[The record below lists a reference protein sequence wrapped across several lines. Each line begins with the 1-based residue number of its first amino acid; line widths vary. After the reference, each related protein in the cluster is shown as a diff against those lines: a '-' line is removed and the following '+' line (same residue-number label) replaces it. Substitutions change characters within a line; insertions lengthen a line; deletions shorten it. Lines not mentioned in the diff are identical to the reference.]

1 MAKNGEQCLLKD
13 KWFSRMTTNVTT
25 FFVGEFLHALD
36 AKGRVTIPSKWRISG
51 GDNTYLALPN
61 PNGYITVYPPKMIER
76 LEAKVAEANLS
87 DVRAQSLF
95 MELFSKA
102 HSFGCDK
109 QGRINLSDKLLEH
122 AGVKGKAVLV
132 GNFSAFSIW
141 SESRYSGRQET
152 DERNIFDAM
161 RELGL

>member
-1 MAKNGEQCLLKD
+1 ME
-13 KWFSRMTTNVTT
+13 SSTTT
-25 FFVGEFLHALD
+25 FFVGEFTHALD
-36 AKGRVTIPSKWRISG
+36 SKGRVTIPSKWRILG

-61 PNGYITVYPPKMIER
+61 PSGYITVYPPKMVQR
-76 LEAKVAEANLS
+76 LEEKVAEASLS
-87 DVRAQSLF
+87 DIRAQALL

-109 QGRINLSDKLLEH
+109 QGRINLNDKLLEH
-122 AGVKGKAVLV
+122 AGIKGQAVLV
-132 GNFSAFSIW
+132 GNFSAFAIW
-141 SESRYSGRQET
+141 SVDRYAGRPAE

>member
-1 MAKNGEQCLLKD
+1 MAEDN
-13 KWFSRMTTNVTT
+13 TTY
-25 FFVGEFLHALD
+25 FVGEFVHALD
-36 AKGRVTIPSKWRISG
+36 SKGRVTIPSKWRISG

-61 PNGYITVYPPKMIER
+61 PGGYMTVYPPKMVSR
-76 LEAKVAEANLS
+76 LEEKVSTASLS
-87 DVRAQSLF
+87 DARAQSLL

-109 QGRINLSDKLLEH
+109 QGRINLNDKLLEH
-122 AGVKGKAVLV
+122 AGISGKAVLV
-132 GNFSAFSIW
+132 GNFSAFAIW
-141 SESRYSGRQET
+141 SEDRYGKREAA

>member
-1 MAKNGEQCLLKD
+1 MAKSGNKWRACHRWEKLLGD
-13 KWFSRMTTNVTT
+13 SVTT
-25 FFVGEFLHALD
+25 YFVGEFTHALD
-36 AKGRVTIPSKWRISG
+36 NKGRLTIPSKWRISG

-61 PNGYITVYPPKMIER
+61 PGGYITVYPPKMIAR
-76 LEAKVAEANLS
+76 LDEKVAEASLS
-87 DVRAQSLF
+87 NSRVQSLM

-109 QGRINLSDKLLEH
+109 QGRINLNDKLIEH
-122 AGVKGKAVLV
+122 AGIDGKAVLV
-132 GNFSAFSIW
+132 GNFSAFAIW
-141 SESRYSGRQET
+141 SEEKYAQKADA